1 MNDDSGQRRF
11 RPDKRLLAYPAA
23 FLVNAGITMLNFSV
37 IFFMRRNYGTSP
49 ALVGWMSAFWA
60 AAYLVGCIG
69 LGPLSRRLSYRGALP
84 LATFVMGLST
94 LLILLIPS
102 EAAAFLWYMLF
113 GLITALHWPPL
124 MGWLSQGFE
133 GTELNKAVGGF
144 NLSWSTGA
152 GAGPFIAGLLLER
165 SINLPFLV
173 ITALYWL
180 VSLVYLVTF
189 IVSSRAAARRID
201 LHDVELPVPVDRSS
215 PLRLAGWIGVT
226 SSYAVLGAL
235 MFIFPMYA
243 EDVLGY
249 SESFTG
255 LLLFLRGAV
264 TVAGF
269 YLAGRTLFWHHNRTQ
284 ILLSQLLLALTAVL
298 LALSSGPPAYLILFS
313 VFGLLFAL
321 QYATSIFHGVSG
333 SLEREKRMAV
343 HEGSLTFGVVL
354 GSAGGGLL
362 YQRLSFQSVLVMVAA
377 LILLAGLLQLASYRL
392 LGADKKTAAS

>member
-1 MNDDSGQRRF
+1 MNDESGQQRF

-37 IFFMRRNYGTSP
+37 IFFMRRSYGTSP

-69 LGPLSRRLSYRGALP
+69 LGPLSRRLSYRGSLP

-102 EAAAFLWYMLF
+102 EAAAFLWYIIF

-133 GTELNKAVGGF
+133 GAELNKAVGGF

-165 SINLPFLV
+165 SITLPLLV

-180 VSLVYLVTF
+180 VSLVYLITF
-189 IVSSRAAARRID
+189 IASSRATARR
-201 LHDVELPVPVDRSS
+201 VRLPEEKTPPPVDRSS

-255 LLLFLRGAV
+255 LLLFLRGVV

-269 YLAGRTLFWHHNRTQ
+269 YLASRTLFWHHNRVQ

-298 LALSSGPPAYLILFS
+298 LALFSGPGAYLVLFS

-362 YQRLSFQSVLVMVAA
+362 YQQLSFQSVMIMVAA

-392 LGADKKTAAS
+392 TGADKKTAAS